1 MNHHPFQYLHN
12 PEAMISSRQYLG
24 KKKKILDPSFCKEK
38 EKQKGLFFFYYWFK
52 FFFFFHL
59 EIQGTYYLEENCGIG
74 EDSWESL
81 GLQGDPTSPPQRQS
95 VLGVHWKDW
104 W

>member
-24 KKKKILDPSFCKEK
+24 KKKKSWILLFIKK
-38 EKQKGLFFFYYWFK
+38 RKNKKVFFFFITDLNS
-52 FFFFFHL
+52 FFFFHL

-74 EDSWESL
+74 EDS
-81 GLQGDPTSPPQRQS
+81 
-95 VLGVHWKDW
+95 
-104 W
+104 